1 MLSKRFKAAR
11 FTLGLLGML
20 TVVVGASTLF
30 FHRIEGWSYLDAYFF
45 TMVTIST
52 VGYGSLVPVTA
63 AGKIGTTVLIVFGIG
78 LFALG
83 IDRLTHRLAERRQ
96 DNAADG
102 DTK

>member
-1 MLSKRFKAAR
+1 MLSKRLKLAR

-20 TVVVGASTLF
+20 VLVVLISTLF
-30 FHRIEGWSYLDAYFF
+30 FHQVEGWSYLDSYFF

-52 VGYGSLVPVTA
+52 VGYGNFVPVTA
-63 AGKIGTTVLIVFGIG
+63 AGKIGTTILIVFGIG

-96 DNAADG
+96 KDNSD
-102 DTK
+102 D